1 MSRMK
6 PEQLKTESIRQMILR
21 SYAAPVANRG
31 LSYAANN
38 RVINIGYL
46 ATERLIHAK
55 VSGSRLDPYLAEVR
69 LNFQGAIEE
78 TYCTCPVRHYCKHT
92 AALLWTVVAHF
103 SRGGN
108 LNDLHKFTVLQMPGY
123 LEQAARDV
131 PPPPEHKQTQRTT
144 QAPPNASQKG
154 KDLAPGALSVTTSAN
169 FRYLVQLLQGNQDFV
184 KQVAPR
190 HRQYVYVF
198 SESYHSKL
206 GVELRVVVVKKDG
219 SFGQDKEAEVWDIL
233 DPPPG
238 VSDSVPFDNIDKEI
252 VKLWFLAA
260 GGTQGHGLDELLPD
274 VDLLRDL
281 LRKATST
288 GRTHWLSVHG
298 PKLAMGPDLPGELT
312 FKKLYNDRYQLTP
325 RPCQERGLPI
335 DIDPARIVTFSGNP
349 SVYLD
354 TANSR
359 IGCLIYDH
367 PITSATAEAL
377 IALPTVRE
385 HELMAVKVLLDDLK
399 APVAIVRPIVGK
411 EAQIQLVKRIPQLH
425 LERRPVSDHLRQTR
439 PELPAAIDLAVL
451 SFKQPPG
458 FKEGTFTQT
467 IEDRKNN
474 KLVVQKIDTSGERK
488 ALDSLV
494 ALGFKQILNPES
506 LGLTSQAI
514 YLQAPDPTWAKFAA
528 VDRGA
533 LTNQGWQISKD
544 KTFVD
549 DVVDTADDQ
558 DWTIHCSERGQ
569 YWFSLELGVKIDN
582 QQISLIPIIESAL
595 ATLPEEL
602 SLANVDKLS
611 IEGKFYC
618 RLPDGRTL
626 ALPFD
631 RVKSVIVLL
640 LELLHFGLNPS
651 MVPLVEVV
659 KLLSD
664 KFLRELRLQGAQKL
678 KEMAQELATISGI
691 APVSAASG
699 FNAQLRDYQEQGL
712 GWLQF
717 IARFGLGGILADEMG
732 LGKTVQA
739 LAHIHLQ
746 KHNGHSGPFL
756 VICPTSVMP
765 NWLIEACRFTPELKV
780 LGLRGP
786 NRFALYDQI
795 DKQDIV
801 VTTYPVYL
809 RDFPVFSKVHW
820 QGVILDEAQVIKSA
834 KARIKEAVALLK
846 ADHRICMTGTPI
858 ENNLLELWSQFDFV
872 LPGMLGD
879 QKKFTKY
886 FRHPIEKA
894 NSIERK
900 HALASWIKPFILRRT
915 KDTVALELPAKTVVV
930 QTVEL
935 EGAQRDFYETV
946 RVTMLDHV
954 RQEIKL
960 KGFEK
965 CQILILDALLKLRQ
979 ACCDPRLVKLK
990 SARTVTESAKLDAL
1004 FDLLVPL
1011 VDEGRKIILFSQFT
1025 SMMDLIIDEM
1035 QARQIEFVQIR
1046 GDTTDRATPV
1056 KRFQNGEVPVFIL
1069 SLKAGG
1075 TGLNLTAA
1083 DTVILYDP
1091 WWNPAV
1097 EDQAMDRAHRIGQI
1111 NPVFVYKLVTK
1122 DTIEERIQEL
1132 QKKKRALCRAILDN
1146 ENDGTARFTEADLEL
1161 LFRPL
1166 ETQIIDASK
1175 KNRKKSDDSQGSSK
1189 EHYR

>member
-46 ATERLIHAK
+46 AAERLIHAK
-55 VSGSRLDPYLAEVR
+55 VSGSMLDPYLAEVR
-69 LNFQGAIEE
+69 LNFQGALEE

-108 LNDLHKFTVLQMPGY
+108 LSDLHKFSMLQMPGY
-123 LEQAARDV
+123 LAQAARDV
-131 PPPPEHKQTQRTT
+131 KSPDSDSPQSKS
-144 QAPPNASQKG
+144 QAAPKPGQKG
-154 KDLAPGALSVTTSAN
+154 KDLAPGALSVSTGAN
-169 FRYLVQLLQGNQDFV
+169 FKYLVQLLKSDNTFANE
-184 KQVAPR
+184 VAPR
-190 HRQYVYVF
+190 RRQYVYVF

-206 GVELRVVVVKKDG
+206 GVELRAVVVKKDG
-219 SFGQDKEAEVWDIL
+219 SFGHDKEAEVWDIL
-233 DPPPG
+233 DPRPG
-238 VSDSVPFDNIDKEI
+238 DGDAVPFDSIDRTI

-260 GGTQGHGLDELLPD
+260 GGTQGHGLEELLPD

-281 LRKATST
+281 LAKATST
-288 GRTHWLSVHG
+288 GRAHWLSVHG
-298 PKLAMGPDLPGELT
+298 PKLSMGPDLPGELN

-325 RPCQERGLPI
+325 RPCQERELPY
-335 DIDPARIVTFSGNP
+335 DIDPSRIVTFSGNP

-399 APVAIVRPIVGK
+399 APVAIVRPIVGR
-411 EAQIQLVKRIPQLH
+411 EAQIQLIKRIPSLH
-425 LERRPVSDHLRQTR
+425 LERRPISDHLRQLR
-439 PELPAAIDLAVL
+439 PDLPIALDIALL

-467 IEDRKNN
+467 IEDRKND
-474 KLVVQKIDTSGERK
+474 KIVVQKIDTSGERK

-506 LGLTSQAI
+506 LGLTGQAL

-528 VDRGA
+528 VDRPA
-533 LTNQGWQISKD
+533 LIDQGWQISKD

-549 DVVDTADDQ
+549 DVVDTADNQ
-558 DWTIHCSERGQ
+558 DWSIHCSERGQ
-569 YWFSLELGVKIDN
+569 YWFDLELGVKIDN
-582 QQISLIPIIESAL
+582 QQISLIPIIETAL
-595 ATLPEEL
+595 ANLPEEL
-602 SLANVDKLS
+602 SLATVDKLA

-618 RLPDGRTL
+618 RMPDGRTL

-640 LELLHFGLNPS
+640 LELLHFGLHPS
-651 MVPLVEVV
+651 MVPMVHVV

-664 KFLRELRLQGAQKL
+664 QFVNKLRLEGAAKL
-678 KEMAQELATISGI
+678 RAIAQELATMDGI
-691 APVSAASG
+691 APVSAAPG
-699 FNAQLRDYQEQGL
+699 FKAQLRDYQELGL

-746 KHNGHSGPFL
+746 KHQGHTGPYL

-765 NWLIEACRFTPELKV
+765 NWLIEAARFTPELKV

-795 DKQDIV
+795 DKQDII

-809 RDFPVFSKVHW
+809 RDFPVFSKIHW

-834 KARIKEAVALLK
+834 KARIKEAVSLLK
-846 ADHRICMTGTPI
+846 AEHRICMTGTPI

-879 QKKFTKY
+879 KTKFTKY
-886 FRHPIEKA
+886 FRQPIEKA
-894 NSIERK
+894 NSLERK
-900 HALASWIKPFILRRT
+900 QALASWIKPFILRRT
-915 KDTVALELPAKTVVV
+915 KDTVALELPAKTVVIHS
-930 QTVEL
+930 VEL
-935 EGAQRDFYETV
+935 EGAQRDLYETV

-954 RQEIKL
+954 RQEIQL
-960 KGFEK
+960 KGFER
-965 CQILILDALLKLRQ
+965 CQIVILDALLKLRQ
-979 ACCDPRLVKLK
+979 TCCDPRLVKLK

-1004 FDLLVPL
+1004 FDLLTPL

-1025 SMMDLIIDEM
+1025 SMMDLIIAEM
-1035 QARQIEFVQIR
+1035 QERQIDFVQIR

-1111 NPVFVYKLVTK
+1111 NPVFVYKLVTR
-1122 DTIEERIQEL
+1122 DTIEERIQDL

-1146 ENDGTARFTEADLEL
+1146 KNDGSASFTQADLEL
-1161 LFRPL
+1161 LFKPL
-1166 ETQIIDASK
+1166 ETQVLDNNK
-1175 KNRKKSDDSQGSSK
+1175 KKGKKSEDSQAGGR